1 MSLKKKIRL
10 IGALAATVL
19 GTAAALAQV
28 RSGDRAVD
36 REGEAFWAEQSRPI
50 LDAVSVVET
59 VRACRLT
66 DEATASGA
74 NRHLG
79 GIASDLYWRQLGQ
92 PVSPHRW
99 TADFN
104 AAERQ
109 GFRAA
114 TAEACRAMRSDPA
127 RVSVLKAWVGLLA
140 SGKQ

>member
-1 MSLKKKIRL
+1 MRH
-10 IGALAATVL
+10 IGILAAVAL
-19 GTAAALAQV
+19 GTSTALAQM
-28 RSGDRAVD
+28 RPTDRD
-36 REGEAFWAEQSRPI
+36 GEAFWTEQSRPI
-50 LDAVSVVET
+50 LDAVSAVET

-66 DEATASGA
+66 DEGTASRA

-79 GIASDLYWRQLGQ
+79 AVASDLYWRQLGQ

-114 TAEACRAMRSDPA
+114 TAGVCHAMRSDPA
-127 RVSVLKAWVGLLA
+127 RLTVLKAWVGLLA
-140 SGKQ
+140 SNGD